1 MHTDRISQ
9 AEMTEPFGKRCSKR
23 REKGGNK
30 REKGG
35 NKREKK
41 GTKKRRK
48 QKSLLTRYV
57 GLSTSFLYK
66 IRALKIS

>member
-1 MHTDRISQ
+1 
-9 AEMTEPFGKRCSKR
+9 MTEPSGKRSSKR

-30 REKGG
+30 REKEE

-41 GTKKRRK
+41 GTKKRKK
-48 QKSLLTRYV
+48 QKNLLTRYV

>member
-1 MHTDRISQ
+1 
-9 AEMTEPFGKRCSKR
+9 MTEPSGKRSSKR
-23 REKGGNK
+23 K
-30 REKGG
+30 EKGG

-41 GTKKRRK
+41 GEKRNNKKKETKN
-48 QKSLLTRYV
+48 LLTRYV